1 MRDALIA
8 VEMSSDWLL
17 SFRMRW
23 QVTHAAVVRDVHAV
37 EGGTLAFKGGPYG
50 VYKPCLIGTA
60 DDRAAGSW
68 RAPTLGLGRLLDGQH
83 VTLLKIDIDS
93 HDGALLAE
101 ALHMIRQ
108 SRVEL
113 DAIMVELGDGRTR
126 IAACNR
132 PENAR
137 KHLCVT
143 RSNRP
148 VAHASE
154 GS

>member
-1 MRDALIA
+1 MYLCVPLTAR
-8 VEMSSDWLL
+8 
-17 SFRMRW
+17 
-23 QVTHAAVVRDVHAV
+23 
-37 EGGTLAFKGGPYG
+37 GGRRCLGG
-50 VYKPCLIGTA
+50 C
-60 DDRAAGSW
+60 
-68 RAPTLGLGRLLDGQH
+68 RLLDGQH

-101 ALHMIRQ
+101 ALQMIRQ

-148 VAHASE
+148 VARASE